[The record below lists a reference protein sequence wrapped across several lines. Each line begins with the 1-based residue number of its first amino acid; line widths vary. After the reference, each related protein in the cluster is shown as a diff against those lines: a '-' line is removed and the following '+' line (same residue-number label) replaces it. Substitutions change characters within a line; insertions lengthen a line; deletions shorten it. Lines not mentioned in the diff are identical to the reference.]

1 MNAVVG
7 LTELLK
13 ETRLTPEQLEML
25 ETIEHSSESL
35 LTIINDI
42 LDFSRLDSKKLVL
55 ESIPVNLR
63 EVCACVYLIS
73 VLIQARVVCGAS
85 TGAGGIRRQER
96 VG

>member
-13 ETRLTPEQLEML
+13 ETHLTPEQLEML

-42 LDFSRLDSKKLVL
+42 LDFSRLESKKLVL
-55 ESIPVNLR
+55 ESVPVNLR
-63 EVCACVYLIS
+63 EVCACVS
-73 VLIQARVVCGAS
+73 MVGGVLFNDV
-85 TGAGGIRRQER
+85 
-96 VG
+96 